1 VDEWKSKGAMP
12 TNNNVQRSLGS
23 QMSGADSP
31 ARALAAGVAKKCPGG
46 LEIEFV
52 GVVVL
57 EGC

>member
-1 VDEWKSKGAMP
+1 MP